1 MIQIDKT
8 LISLDVIEKQFCCD
22 ISQCKGICCIE
33 GDSGAPLTDAEVLAY
48 QKYLPKIL
56 PYLSNKN
63 QSVLRENNVF
73 YYDAH
78 DGEKV
83 TTLVDNA
90 ECAFTIVENGV
101 FSCAIE
107 RAFREGVIPVQKPIS
122 CHLYPIRCRQYRD
135 FEAINYETWTICKD
149 AVCKGKAENVRV
161 YEFLKE
167 PLLRKYGKAW
177 YKELEKI
184 AKEWLTQKNEK

>member
-8 LISLDVIEKQFCCD
+8 LISLDVIEKYFCCD
-22 ISQCKGICCIE
+22 IAACKGICCIE

-48 QKYLPKIL
+48 QKYLPQIL

-63 QSVLRENNVF
+63 QSVLRSNDVF
-73 YYDAH
+73 YYDR

-83 TTLVDNA
+83 TTLVNNA
-90 ECAFTIVENGV
+90 ECAFTIVENAV

-107 RAFREGVIPVQKPIS
+107 RAFREGKIPVQKPVS
-122 CHLYPIRCRQYRD
+122 CHLYPVRCRQYRD
-135 FEAINYETWTICKD
+135 FEAINYETWTICND
-149 AVCKGKAENVRV
+149 AVCKGKQEHVRV

-167 PLLRKYGKAW
+167 PLIRKYGAAW

-184 AKEWLTQKNEK
+184 AEEWLVQNK

>member
-1 MIQIDKT
+1 MIQIENT
-8 LISLDVIEKQFCCD
+8 LISFDVIEKYFCCD
-22 ISQCKGICCIE
+22 VAQCKGICCIE

-56 PYLSNKN
+56 PYLCEKN
-63 QSVLRENNVF
+63 QETIRNNNVF
-73 YYDAH
+73 YYDL

-83 TTLVDNA
+83 TTLVNNA
-90 ECAFTIVENGV
+90 ECAFTIIENGV

-107 RAFREGVIPVQKPIS
+107 RAFRDGAIPVQKPIS

-135 FEAINYETWTICKD
+135 FEAINYDTWTICKD
-149 AVCKGKAENVRV
+149 AVCKGKSEKLRI

-167 PLLRKYGKAW
+167 PLIRKYGKAW
-177 YKELEKI
+177 YKELETV
-184 AKEWLTQKNEK
+184 AKEWLNKKNDK